1 MTQPLCSSRITG
13 LLRSYWLVRPSA
25 SLRASRLMVSLHLC
39 FSLDIET
46 LVPVVPHESPD
57 QVHAPYTPAV
67 TRPVTKFPANFYPRG
82 QARPWFRRRMRSFRR
97 VIEGFT
103 FVRLPDPYLL
113 RVIPVALLQRSLPR
127 LLTAAAWRGLEPAL
141 GSRLRRACLHLS
153 CNFCTCSQFTLNLM
167 RADCL
172 CAYGALLALSLR
184 QGLN

>member
-1 MTQPLCSSRITG
+1 LTQPLCSSRITG

-25 SLRASRLMVSLHLC
+25 SLRASRLMVFLHLC

-67 TRPVTKFPANFYPRG
+67 TRPVTKFLANFCPRRK
-82 QARPWFRRRMRSFRR
+82 ARSWFRRRVRSYRR

-113 RVIPVALLQRSLPR
+113 RVTPVALLQRSLPR

-141 GSRLRRACLHLS
+141 GSRLRRAYLHLS
-153 CNFCTCSQFTLNLM
+153 CNFCTSISSRFNLP
-167 RADCL
+167 
-172 CAYGALLALSLR
+172 
-184 QGLN
+184 